1 MRLRVREEWINF
13 WFYWCFPTN
22 RAHALDLYPVCMSR
36 THFKQ
41 SVGELLIPQF
51 LQVKVLNLLSQK
63 SKLKTK
69 TGLAEESNF
78 IIRDT
83 VTRYA
88 AIWVSIAETRRCT
101 RKVKD
106 SSLVESCLEDL
117 KNLKP
122 NHEETSVVIHIYF
135 LALHEVFTLLA
146 YLFFCISIAFRKEK

>member
-1 MRLRVREEWINF
+1 MYLRLEKNKL

-22 RAHALDLYPVCMSR
+22 RAHALDLYLVCMSR
-36 THFKQ
+36 THFNQ

-69 TGLAEESNF
+69 TGLTEEGNI

-88 AIWVSIAETRRCT
+88 AIWVSIAETGWCT
-101 RKVKD
+101 QKVKD
-106 SSLVESCLEDL
+106 SSPAESCPEDL
-117 KNLKP
+117 KIQ
-122 NHEETSVVIHIYF
+122 T
-135 LALHEVFTLLA
+135 LAM
-146 YLFFCISIAFRKEK
+146 R